1 MTDEPASLLLVYC
14 DNILARILA
23 QISANFHVKYNI
35 THYTLLRKSAFSEGS
50 CRELV
55 RPLYARANYKK
66 SPRIA
71 RAFFEKL
78 GDFDKS
84 PKVIFSK

>member
-23 QISANFHVKYNI
+23 QISANFHVKYKY
-35 THYTLLRKSAFSEGS
+35 YTLLRKSAFSEGS

>member
-23 QISANFHVKYNI
+23 QISANFHVKYNAL
-35 THYTLLRKSAFSEGS
+35 TLLRKSAFSEGS